1 MSYDRPLLIGYKTL
15 VINVFH
21 MSSEIF
27 TFTQQKKRKKIPKGK
42 TMFYRTFKISLLIP
56 TTHMCELNSCRKY
69 FSRIKFFGKCNRVV
83 IVSSEIFISSM
94 GMSYFF
100 MGYYILRRETL
111 KTEVVISSPDK
122 GLSFD
127 IHIYFTKLRIT
138 S

>member
-1 MSYDRPLLIGYKTL
+1 MYLPLHNEKTKKNSQRKN
-15 VINVFH
+15 NV
-21 MSSEIF
+21 
-27 TFTQQKKRKKIPKGK
+27 
-42 TMFYRTFKISLLIP
+42 YRTFKISFLIP
-56 TTHMCELNSCRKY
+56 TIHMCELNSCRKC
-69 FSRIKFFGKCNRVV
+69 FSRIKFLENV
-83 IVSSEIFISSM
+83 IGFSLFPVRNLFLLWECHI
-94 GMSYFF
+94 FF

>member
-1 MSYDRPLLIGYKTL
+1 MYLPLHNEKTKKNSQRKN
-15 VINVFH
+15 NV
-21 MSSEIF
+21 
-27 TFTQQKKRKKIPKGK
+27 
-42 TMFYRTFKISLLIP
+42 YRTFKISFLIP
-56 TTHMCELNSCRKY
+56 TIHMCELNSCRKY
-69 FSRIKFFGKCNRVV
+69 FSRIKFFGKCNRVF

>member
-1 MSYDRPLLIGYKTL
+1 MSYDRPLLIGYKIL

-27 TFTQQKKRKKIPKGK
+27 TFTQRKNEKIPKGK
-42 TMFYRTFKISLLIP
+42 TMFYITFKISLLIP
-56 TTHMCELNSCRKY
+56 TIHMCELNSCRKY
-69 FSRIKFFGKCNRVV
+69 FSRIKFFGKCNRVF